1 MCHKLYDKKD
11 IDIQFVKQIGG
22 LLVFGKIGVEPGE
35 HKLTVGDEAAVRW
48 VALVGRSHRSGGVGQ
63 KGRLGEKSGKYSLIF
78 EGEENIKTSL
88 IQVVHC

>member
-11 IDIQFVKQIGG
+11 IDVQFVKQIGG
-22 LLVFGKIGVEPGE
+22 LLVFGKLEPGE
-35 HKLTVGDEAAVRW
+35 HKLTLGDEAAVRW
-48 VALVGRSHRSGGVGQ
+48 VALVGRSHRSEGVGQ
-63 KGRLGEKSGKYSLIF
+63 KGRLGEKLEKYSLIF

>member
-35 HKLTVGDEAAVRW
+35 HKLTVGDEAAVR
-48 VALVGRSHRSGGVGQ
+48 
-63 KGRLGEKSGKYSLIF
+63 
-78 EGEENIKTSL
+78 
-88 IQVVHC
+88 